1 MTSILIPIEGDMES
15 DNLGVSDHVL
25 REFLAKVNVII
36 NCANCDDSESIQKI
50 IRVNTLGALQLM
62 NLSKQCRSFKVFLQ
76 LSSTY
81 VSSWISPLSII
92 REKIYS
98 QGDDPEDLLHFLLF
112 FNKREVE
119 KFRHSIKQKLN
130 LSSSW
135 VLSK

>member
-1 MTSILIPIEGDMES
+1 MES
-15 DNLGVSDHVL
+15 DNLGVSDQVL
-25 REFLAKVNVII
+25 REFLARVNVII
-36 NCANCDDSESIQKI
+36 NCANCDESESIQKI

-76 LSSTY
+76 LSSNW

-135 VLSK
+135 VLSKYLAEKIL

>member
-1 MTSILIPIEGDMES
+1 
-15 DNLGVSDHVL
+15 
-25 REFLAKVNVII
+25 
-36 NCANCDDSESIQKI
+36 
-50 IRVNTLGALQLM
+50 M

-98 QGDDPEDLLHFLLF
+98 QGAELLKMHSFLLF

-119 KFRHSIKQKLN
+119 KIYSQG
-130 LSSSW
+130 
-135 VLSK
+135 